1 VQGAKRPAHTPQ
13 SLDMVAKTGCVWTFV
28 QSPVQ
33 CIDRGECFGAVKGR
47 QIEKSSILELGHL
60 IKNPAIGR
68 TTEDPI
74 MVVDLTGV
82 AIQDIQI
89 AKMVDRAAHERCQN
103 HLSPTPLEYSL
114 YLSEKIEGEVW
125 LKLDSMQRT
134 SSFKFRGALNKIL
147 SLTEAELEKG
157 LVSASTGNYAL
168 AVAEAARIR
177 KHRATIYVA
186 EDIETS
192 RLELLRA
199 HGLDLVI
206 HGKGAWDAEKEARR
220 VAQAEDK
227 IYLSPYNDPIVVG
240 GQGTCGYEI
249 SKQLPDLDA
258 ALFACGSGGLLGG
271 SAGWLKSHNPD
282 VLAFGVSPENSPV
295 MYESLRGNKMVEIET
310 FPTLADTCRGGVDLD
325 TITLELLQR
334 YVEEIVLLT
343 ETEIEESIR
352 LLFEQH
358 RLVVE
363 GSGALGVGGLLKRKE
378 RFQGKKVVA
387 AVCGRNI
394 DLELV
399 KRIRR

>member
-1 VQGAKRPAHTPQ
+1 
-13 SLDMVAKTGCVWTFV
+13 M
-28 QSPVQ
+28 
-33 CIDRGECFGAVKGR
+33 
-47 QIEKSSILELGHL
+47 
-60 IKNPAIGR
+60 
-68 TTEDPI
+68 TTESHQQLDVPQL
-74 MVVDLTGV
+74 VKE
-82 AIQDIQI
+82 AI
-89 AKMVDRAAHERCQN
+89 ERCQD

-186 EDIETS
+186 EDLEPS

-220 VAQAEDK
+220 VAEVEDK

-271 SAGWLKSHNPD
+271 SAGWLKSHNAD

-295 MYESLRGNKMVEIET
+295 MYESMRANKMVEMET

-325 TITLELLQR
+325 TITLELLQQ

-363 GSGALGVGGLLKRKE
+363 GSGALAVGGLLKRKE
-378 RFQGKKVVA
+378 QFKGKKVVA

-394 DLELV
+394 DLEV
-399 KRIRR
+399 FKRIIR